1 MSLRESLLVILTNQ
15 KQFSLSL
22 HYSGDESYI
31 RMNKSE
37 ICKFKHIDNM
47 TVYQFCLG
55 YVSSDVTNDE
65 RIDVS
70 LNVVV
75 YDFSIDYVAIDT
87 EDQLNILG
95 HLILKYLKWF

>member
-1 MSLRESLLVILTNQ
+1 MTVLVRLRESLVVILPNQ

-22 HYSGDESYI
+22 HYSGDESYF
-31 RMNKSE
+31 RVNKSE
-37 ICKFKHIDNM
+37 ICKFKHIDNI

-55 YVSSDVTNDE
+55 YVSSDFTNDE
-65 RIDVS
+65 LIDVS

-87 EDQLNILG
+87 ED
-95 HLILKYLKWF
+95 